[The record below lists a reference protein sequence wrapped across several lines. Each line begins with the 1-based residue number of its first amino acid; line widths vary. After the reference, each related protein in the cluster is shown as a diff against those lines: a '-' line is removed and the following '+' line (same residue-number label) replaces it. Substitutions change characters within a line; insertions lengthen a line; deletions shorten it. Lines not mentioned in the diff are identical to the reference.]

1 MKKISI
7 LLITILL
14 FIPLTLI
21 DTNSQAIAVTDDK
34 KVEDGI
40 YKIVLAEDQT
50 KSVTIA
56 NGSTGNSA
64 NVQINKYEGMPYQE
78 FKLVSDGQEY
88 YEIIAVNSEKKD

>member
-1 MKKISI
+1 MKRISI

-21 DTNSQAIAVTDDK
+21 GANSQAIAVTDDK

-64 NVQINKYEGMPYQE
+64 NVQIK
-78 FKLVSDGQEY
+78 
-88 YEIIAVNSEKKD
+88 

>member
-40 YKIVLAEDQT
+40 YKIVLART
-50 KSVTIA
+50 KQKV
-56 NGSTGNSA
+56 
-64 NVQINKYEGMPYQE
+64 
-78 FKLVSDGQEY
+78 
-88 YEIIAVNSEKKD
+88 